1 MFARIS
7 LLSVFSLFL
16 SLALAPSPASAQSF
30 SPTNTT
36 TTLSGFFTVANDIIY
51 HCQAEIDV
59 SIDANGQ
66 ATVTNRSIF
75 PGSSTCGLWIEPFG
89 TWALSPD
96 STTQVTVT
104 LGFVALGACSGDVTA
119 IWNNANSTL
128 TIINQII
135 TGLNSACIV
144 SGGLTAG
151 PAITIVP

>member
-7 LLSVFSLFL
+7 LLSVFSFFL

-36 TTLSGFFTVANDIIY
+36 TTLSGFLNIQTGTNDT
-51 HCQAEIDV
+51 CQVSVDV

-66 ATVTNRSIF
+66 ATVTGKSLF
-75 PGSSTCGLWIEPFG
+75 PGSLNCGILVTPFG

-96 STTQVTVT
+96 STTQVTAT
-104 LGFVALGACSGDVTA
+104 IGFIDLGLCSGDVTA
-119 IWNNANSTL
+119 TWNNANSTL
-128 TIINQII
+128 TFINQII
-135 TGLNSACIV
+135 IGPGLPCIV
-144 SGGLTAG
+144 SGFLTAD